1 MLKEERIHL
10 AEEATVSEVVPLPN
24 SAEEFQARM
33 DANPEIMEAFL
44 AGDPQGTNDFFE
56 KVWGMKVISTS
67 ERIRPE

>member
-10 AEEATVSEVVPLPN
+10 AEEAAVSDFVPLAK

-33 DANPEIMEAFL
+33 DANPEIMEAFR

-67 ERIRPE
+67 EHIRPE

>member
-1 MLKEERIHL
+1 MLKEEEIHS
-10 AEEATVSEVVPLPN
+10 AEEATVSDVVPLAK

-33 DANPEIMEAFL
+33 DANPEIMESFL

-67 ERIRPE
+67 ERIRLE

>member
-10 AEEATVSEVVPLPN
+10 AEEAAVSDVVPLAK

-33 DANPEIMEAFL
+33 DANPEIMEALL
-44 AGDPQGTNDFFE
+44 AGDPQGTIDFFE

>member
-10 AEEATVSEVVPLPN
+10 AEEATVSDVVPLPN

-33 DANPEIMEAFL
+33 DANPEIMESFL

-67 ERIRPE
+67 ERIRPA

>member
-10 AEEATVSEVVPLPN
+10 AEEAAVSDVVPVAK

-33 DANPEIMEAFL
+33 DANPEIMESFL